1 MPSRLNPGQ
10 GTGSQLQN
18 NMRSDIIIETVR
30 HMRKRDPTSEY
41 VYVQLYGMSE
51 EVRRVSISIYS
62 DNISVL

>member
-1 MPSRLNPGQ
+1 
-10 GTGSQLQN
+10 
-18 NMRSDIIIETVR
+18 MRSDIIIEIVR